1 MNEPSYY
8 EYILKMQSE
17 NHPIWQAI
25 IVETD
30 GSTPAKPG
38 MKLLI
43 PLKGDCHGNLGGG
56 EMEHNTIGFV
66 RENRP
71 QDSLCLR
78 YDLGKM
84 GSDSLIPTQM
94 ICGGTA
100 TVFIE
105 PLFVAKEL
113 YIFGAG
119 HCGKALG
126 SLAKSCGFWVHLVDN
141 RRDILDSAPP
151 NTHHQSHF
159 SDFCDIYQELLWD
172 ENSWLVIMTHGH
184 THDAGILEQCLRQK
198 CRYLGMIGSKS
209 KVIQSFADLKDK
221 GFTDEQLARV
231 HAPIGI
237 KIGSQSPSEI
247 AISIMA
253 EIIGIYR
260 NAAVA
265 PF

>member
-1 MNEPSYY
+1 MNDPKYY
-8 EYILKMQSE
+8 EHILKMQSE
-17 NHPIWQAI
+17 NYPIWQAI

-30 GSTPAKPG
+30 GSTPAKLG

-43 PLKGDCHGNLGGG
+43 PLKGDCQGNLGGG
-56 EMEHNTIGFV
+56 EMEHSTIAYV

-78 YDLGKM
+78 YDLGKTD
-84 GSDSLIPTQM
+84 SDSLIPTQM

-105 PLFVAKEL
+105 ALFVAKKL

-141 RRDILDSAPP
+141 RRDILESAPP
-151 NTHHQSHF
+151 ETHHQSHF
-159 SDFCDIYQELLWD
+159 SNFRDIYQELIWD
-172 ENSWLVIMTHGH
+172 ENSWLVIMSHGH
-184 THDAGILEQCLRQK
+184 THDADILRQCLCQK
-198 CRYLGMIGSKS
+198 FRYLGMIGSRT
-209 KVIQSFADLKDK
+209 KVAQSFAALKDQ
-221 GFTDEQLARV
+221 GFADSQISRI

-237 KIGSQSPSEI
+237 KIGSQSPPEI

-253 EIIGIYR
+253 EIISIYR
-260 NAAVA
+260 NPAG
-265 PF
+265 